1 MYPLRPY
8 WRRRHRR
15 SIFGLLSA
23 AFILLV
29 LYSFSTRLLR
39 PAVSHP
45 PYQEIIDAAT
55 KPEVVQP
62 EEKELIVASLSGDD
76 TTWLHEFFDGWRK
89 NVYVVNDP
97 AAPLTVAVN
106 KGREAMP
113 FLTCVITRALIAA
126 TRRLTQVQ
134 IYHRPLRRPPACV
147 HLHTRPSV
155 SVA

>member
-15 SIFGLLSA
+15 SIFVVISA
-23 AFILLV
+23 AFLLLV
-29 LYSFSTRLLR
+29 LYSFSTRLFR

-55 KPEVVQP
+55 KPEVVPP
-62 EEKELIVASLSGDD
+62 EEKELVVASLAGDD
-76 TTWLHEFFDGWRK
+76 TSWLHEFFGAWRK
-89 NVYVVNDP
+89 NIYVVNDP

-113 FLTCVITRALIAA
+113 FLTYVLPCRLPIPRD
-126 TRRLTQVQ
+126 RLTQVQ
-134 IYHRPLRRPPACV
+134 IHHRSL
-147 HLHTRPSV
+147 
-155 SVA
+155 

>member
-15 SIFGLLSA
+15 SIFVLISA
-23 AFILLV
+23 AFVLLL

-55 KPEVVQP
+55 KPEIIQP
-62 EEKELIVASLSGDD
+62 EEKELVVASLADDD

-89 NVYVVNDP
+89 NIYVVNDP
-97 AAPLTVAVN
+97 AAPLTIAVN

-113 FLTCVITRALIAA
+113 FLTYVVARDLA
-126 TRRLTQVQ
+126 TGTERLNRVQ
-134 IYHRPLRRPPACV
+134 IYHRPLRRPAACL
-147 HLHTRPSV
+147 HLRSRPKIP
-155 SVA
+155 VA

>member
-1 MYPLRPY
+1 MYPLRSY

-15 SIFGLLSA
+15 SIFVLISA

-29 LYSFSTRLLR
+29 LYSFSTRLRR

-55 KPEVVQP
+55 KPEIVQP
-62 EEKELIVASLSGDD
+62 EEKELVVASLSGDD
-76 TTWLHEFFDGWRK
+76 TSWFHDFFETWTK
-89 NVYVVNDP
+89 NIYVVNEP

-113 FLTCVITRALIAA
+113 FFTYEMSRLSSLAARQLIRA
-126 TRRLTQVQ
+126 
-134 IYHRPLRRPPACV
+134 
-147 HLHTRPSV
+147 
-155 SVA
+155 